1 MILAVCGSAPQLVGD
16 GLVRTDIDPALGG
29 GAAMEVESLLV
40 VGLLAADDE
49 LVVLDADDE
58 VVHGEAGDGERD
70 AQRILAGLLDI
81 VGRVPVGSDLA
92 DAVKGPLEMIE
103 AEQQRRVEN

>member
-29 GAAMEVESLLV
+29 GAHLLDLDSAHPALERGTDEIDVKQPAIEPGARHFDAFGQHERSLELAGGDPAMEVESFLV

-49 LVVLDADDE
+49 LVVLDA
-58 VVHGEAGDGERD
+58 
-70 AQRILAGLLDI
+70 
-81 VGRVPVGSDLA
+81 
-92 DAVKGPLEMIE
+92 
-103 AEQQRRVEN
+103 